1 MPCQAADLAEVEL
14 FGLLDETEL
23 AELATVIDH
32 KTAAAGEI
40 IFRAGDLG
48 DALYIVKSGDIELF
62 VKDTTGQKIVL
73 TVAEKND
80 LFGELSMLDSR
91 PRSAT
96 SQALVDSEL
105 FMLDRDD
112 LLLLF
117 KKQPD
122 SALNMLAAMSGMLRK
137 VDRLLQT
144 RVSRNVN
151 EEMDEKLP
159 TLQRI
164 ADWIA
169 WFSGSMHFLILNG
182 LWFMIWIG
190 ANTIPPL
197 DKQFDPFPFGLL
209 TMIVS
214 LEAIFLS
221 IFVLISQNRQASKDR
236 IAAEIDHQVNTKA
249 EIEIGLVLGRLD
261 DLERSMHYNHHEQ
274 CALLREIAGA
284 ATHQLQRG
292 QDG

>member
-151 EEMDEKLP
+151 EEMEEKLP

-197 DKQFDPFPFGLL
+197 DQQFDPFPFGLL

-221 IFVLISQNRQASKDR
+221 CFVLISQNRQAAKDKIR
-236 IAAEIDHQVNTKA
+236 ADIEYDVNIKA
-249 EIEIGLVLGRLD
+249 E
-261 DLERSMHYNHHEQ
+261 LEVAELHDKVDHIHEQ
-274 CALLREIAGA
+274 MTVKFGEFERLLR
-284 ATHQLQRG
+284 ATG
-292 QDG
+292 KDS

>member
-1 MPCQAADLAEVEL
+1 MPCNAVEL
-14 FGLLDETEL
+14 AKVPIFELLDETEL
-23 AELATVIDH
+23 RELADVIESQTV
-32 KTAAAGEI
+32 AAGDV
-40 IFRAGDLG
+40 IFHAGDMG
-48 DALYIVKSGDIELF
+48 DCLYIVRSGEVELY

-73 TVAEKND
+73 TTVEKNE

-96 SQALVDSEL
+96 SVALIDSEL
-105 FMLDRDD
+105 LLLDRDD

-122 SALNMLAAMSGMLRK
+122 AALNMLAAMSGMLRK

-159 TLQRI
+159 ALQRI

-182 LWFMIWIG
+182 LWFGIWIG
-190 ANTIPPL
+190 ANTIPPVE
-197 DKQFDPFPFGLL
+197 KQFDPFPFGLL

-221 IFVLISQNRQASKDR
+221 CFVLISQNRQAAKDKIR
-236 IAAEIDHQVNTKA
+236 ADIEYDVNIKA
-249 EIEIGLVLGRLD
+249 E
-261 DLERSMHYNHHEQ
+261 LEVQHLHEKVDHIHEQ
-274 CALLREIAGA
+274 MTTKFMEFEKLLKA
-284 ATHQLQRG
+284 AADRKE
-292 QDG
+292 

>member
-1 MPCQAADLAEVEL
+1 MPCNADDLADVEL
-14 FGLLDETEL
+14 FGLLDQ
-23 AELATVIDH
+23 AELKDLAGVIDFR
-32 KTAAAGEI
+32 TAEADEV
-40 IFRAGDLG
+40 IFHAGDIG
-48 DALYIVKSGDIELF
+48 DALYIVKSGSVELF

-73 TVAEKND
+73 TVVEKND

-96 SQALVDSEL
+96 AVALVDTEL
-105 FMLDRDD
+105 FLLDRDD

-122 SALNMLAAMSGMLRK
+122 AALNMLAALSTMLRK

-151 EEMDEKLP
+151 EEMGEKLS

-169 WFSGSMHFLILNG
+169 WFSGSMLFLIING
-182 LWFMIWIG
+182 LWFAFWIG
-190 ANTIPPL
+190 YNTLLPE
-197 DKQFDPFPFGLL
+197 DQRFDPFPFGLL

-221 IFVLISQNRQASKDR
+221 CFVLISQNRQAAKDKIR
-236 IAAEIDHQVNTKA
+236 ADIEYDVNIKAELEVAHLHEKIDH
-249 EIEIGLVLGRLD
+249 I
-261 DLERSMHYNHHEQ
+261 HEQ
-274 CALLREIAGA
+274 MTTKFGEFDSLLRAVAGKK
-284 ATHQLQRG
+284 G
-292 QDG
+292 